1 MFVCTNATTLPTIID
16 IIDKARRISDQK
28 LNKSLNIDHVSD
40 KIIINI
46 AIFGSVLNSSVVGVI
61 EP

>member
-28 LNKSLNIDHVSD
+28 LNKFLNIYDVSD

-46 AIFGSVLNSSVVGVI
+46 AIFGSVLNSNVVGVI